1 MNRLIPMINAEFLKL
16 RKRRGLLILTSFL
29 TIGSVIVVNV
39 FEVAYHAADPMRW
52 GPAGGADSFVSSLT
66 MFNITASLAGV
77 ILGAT
82 AGAQDFGS
90 GVFRSLVSTGQS
102 RIKLA
107 LVRIP
112 GALMMF
118 LPLVA
123 LGFGLEVLAS
133 FVFADGR
140 RTPDAATIGIA
151 AGWLLATA
159 MLNLT
164 VGLGLAALLQ
174 ARGIAIGI
182 LIAWQIAAGRAFEHF
197 SALGNARVA
206 ISSVALDRF
215 LPGASDTVQL
225 SKGLIC
231 SSPAVCTPFI
241 DSITVTIG
249 LAVGVMLAWI
259 LVSTALGVWRTATQ
273 DA

>member
-16 RKRRGLLILTSFL
+16 RKRRGLLLLMLFL
-29 TIGSVIVVNV
+29 TAGSVIVVNV
-39 FEVAYHAADPMRW
+39 FEVAYHAADATRW
-52 GPAGGADSFVSSLT
+52 GPAGGADSFVGLLN

-118 LPLVA
+118 LPLLA
-123 LGFGLEVLAS
+123 LGFGLEVLAA
-133 FVFADGR
+133 FVFADGTG
-140 RTPDAATIGIA
+140 TPDAATIGIA

-159 MLNLT
+159 VLNLC

-174 ARGIAIGI
+174 ARGVAIGI
-182 LIAWQIAAGRAFEHF
+182 LIAWQIAAGRAIEHF

-225 SKGLIC
+225 GRGLIC
-231 SSPAVCTPFI
+231 SSPGVCTTTV

-249 LAVGVMLAWI
+249 LAVAVMLAWI